1 MAAIAAMSLLACHGA
16 HDDHDHDHDHDTDE
30 HETTKADAHDEH
42 GTDDIHFTD
51 AQAKACNLKVE
62 TLQPSTF
69 AEVVHVSG
77 RVLPAQGAE
86 ATVTATMP
94 GIVSF
99 TGKSLTEGV
108 AVNAG
113 KTMFV
118 IDAQQM
124 ADGNPAAVAQS
135 EAKAAKLAE
144 ENGMGADDHTVMRQ
158 RRPRLRV

>member
-1 MAAIAAMSLLACHGA
+1 MCMAAIAAMSLLACHGT
-16 HDDHDHDHDHDTDE
+16 HDDHDHDHDADE

-94 GIVSF
+94 GHS
-99 TGKSLTEGV
+99 
-108 AVNAG
+108 
-113 KTMFV
+113 
-118 IDAQQM
+118 
-124 ADGNPAAVAQS
+124 
-135 EAKAAKLAE
+135 KLYRKE
-144 ENGMGADDHTVMRQ
+144 PDRGRGCKRRKNTVCD
-158 RRPRLRV
+158 